1 MVEASNIV
9 TDNLDARVGDDFA
22 DSGKAALLKRLSG
35 EQLVVLD
42 GAIGSELQR
51 RGVPMNDNA
60 WCGMA
65 NVSHA
70 DDVLSVHEDYIRAG
84 CDIITTNTFATARHV
99 LELTTLKDR
108 VREVNE
114 QAVSLAKDAR
124 QKHPDR
130 DILIAGSMS
139 CMPGMGS
146 TTLPSDE
153 RAFENYQEQAQI
165 LASSGVDLILCE
177 ELVTVEN
184 ARVVLRAAKTT
195 GLPVF
200 AGFSAQMT
208 KGGTL
213 VNKSLGALTEGC
225 DGKPL
230 DELVIDAMAVGGDA
244 AGIMHTTV
252 EAVAPSLEALRT
264 VWGGPT
270 YCYPE
275 SGMSKYPNWDFEHT
289 IGPDEFAAHADAWIR
304 AGARMLGGCCGTGP
318 EHISALVHEIAR
330 LNRDSPS
337 S

>member
-1 MVEASNIV
+1 MVTENV
-9 TDNLDARVGDDFA
+9 LARLS
-22 DSGKAALLKRLSG
+22 SGKLT
-35 EQLVVLD
+35 VLD
-42 GAIGSELQR
+42 GAIGTELQR

-65 NVSHA
+65 NMSHA
-70 DDVLSVHEDYIRAG
+70 DVVSSMHEDYIRAG
-84 CDIITTNTFATARHV
+84 CDVITTNTFATARHV
-99 LELTTLKDR
+99 LELTDFKDR

-114 QAVSLAKDAR
+114 RAVSLAKDAR
-124 QKHPDR
+124 DKFPDR
-130 DILIAGSMS
+130 DIFIAGSMS
-139 CMPGMGS
+139 CMPGRDS

-165 LASSGVDLILCE
+165 LARSGVDFILCE
-177 ELVTVEN
+177 ELITVDN
-184 ARVVLRAAKTT
+184 AKVVLRAASTT

-208 KGGTL
+208 NGGKL

-230 DELVIDAMAVGGDA
+230 EELVAEAMAVGGDA

-252 EAVAPSLEALRT
+252 EAVAAALEALKT
-264 VWGGPT
+264 VWSGPT

-275 SGMSKYPNWDFEHT
+275 SGMAKYPNWDFTHT
-289 IGPDEFAAHADAWIR
+289 IGPDEFAGHAEAWIR
-304 AGARMLGGCCGTGP
+304 AGAKMLGGCCGTGP
-318 EHISALVHEIAR
+318 EHISALAQEIAR
-330 LNRDSPS
+330 LSEDSPS